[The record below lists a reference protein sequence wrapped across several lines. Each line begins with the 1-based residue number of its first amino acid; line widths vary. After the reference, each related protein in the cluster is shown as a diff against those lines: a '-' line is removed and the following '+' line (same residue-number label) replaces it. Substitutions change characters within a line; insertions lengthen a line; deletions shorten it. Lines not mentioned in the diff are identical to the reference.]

1 MRKSSIKNIV
11 KSPIQLAAVCYMV
24 YLASSSFF
32 VMVLLLIGGAAYGK
46 KVLRDVVH
54 GTKDDA
60 KDVATHESEAEHRAH
75 AVPPAEP
82 TPIRK
87 KYAKSAAVIDIKT
100 GTRD

>member
-1 MRKSSIKNIV
+1 MRKSSVKSII

-32 VMVLLLIGGAAYGK
+32 VMVLLLIGGAAYAK
-46 KVLRDVVH
+46 KILRDAVR
-54 GTKDDA
+54 GTKDDVKEPA
-60 KDVATHESEAEHRAH
+60 AHESEDELQAS
-75 AVPPAEP
+75 AVVPVEP

-87 KYAKSAAVIDIKT
+87 KYAKSAVVIDIKT